1 MGMKVM
7 SFLDFYKELRALIAR
22 RGISFLKEKSNQW
35 HSKVA
40 DIFRRKGKVSQL
52 EVIPHPPT

>member
-1 MGMKVM
+1 M
-7 SFLDFYKELRALIAR
+7 SFLDFYTELRALIAR